1 MADVSK
7 ITYGSNTWNIKDAT
21 ARSGLAGKQD
31 AFTAGTALAFSGTV
45 LNASLATDS
54 TVGVVKPD
62 NTTIIVDSFGMLT
75 AIGGGGGGGGAE
87 VQTAQ
92 VTIATSDWS
101 NKSCTKTVTGVT
113 TSNNIIIASDP
124 STRSVYNTAGVYAAS
139 QANSSITFGCDK
151 TPTAS
156 VVVNIMIL
164 EVLENAD
171 AISY

>member
-7 ITYGSNTWNIKDAT
+7 ITYGNDTWNIKDAT

-62 NTTIIVDSFGMLT
+62 NTTIIVDSFGILT
-75 AIGGGGGGGGAE
+75 AIGGGGGGGAE

-113 TSNNIIIASDP
+113 TSNNIIIASDL
-124 STRSVYNTAGVYAAS
+124 STRSVYNTAGVYAVS